1 MERTF
6 SHADGSMYCVAQ
18 ATPSM
23 TLIKSGK
30 YLLNLI
36 QEDSFYLGPVEEI
49 AMHLPRQEQRKASR
63 QHSAWAALDF
73 MNEDVPKNEAYA
85 SLARWGIQLDTGNCV
100 GIYLPKASIFF
111 PNDGTAREGLERPIK
126 KGPSNPA

>member
-1 MERTF
+1 
-6 SHADGSMYCVAQ
+6 
-18 ATPSM
+18 
-23 TLIKSGK
+23 
-30 YLLNLI
+30 
-36 QEDSFYLGPVEEI
+36 
-49 AMHLPRQEQRKASR
+49 MHLPRQEQRKASR

-111 PNDGTAREGLERPIK
+111 PNDGTAREGLERLIK